1 MTDRDSSGPQTTA
14 IIALFVT
21 MLLLWMG
28 LVGTLSSQEMISGVL
43 VALVLTAL
51 FYRRASIFNGLRPT
65 WLMPVHI
72 LVYLID
78 FVAALII
85 ANLDLARRVLAP
97 SLPIRPEIVVVETG
111 LKSRLGRLLLA
122 NTITL
127 TPGTLSVDY
136 EDNRLS
142 VHWVYSPPGLNPQQV
157 TEKVVGRF
165 ERHLGRFVC

>member
-1 MTDRDSSGPQTTA
+1 MTISDSSGPRAAA
-14 IIALFVT
+14 IITLFVT

-28 LVGTLSSQEMISGVL
+28 LVGKLDTQEIVSGVL
-43 VALVLTAL
+43 VALVLSML

-72 LVYLID
+72 LIYLID
-78 FVAALII
+78 FAAALII
-85 ANLDLARRVLAP
+85 ANLDLARRVLTP

-111 LKSRLGRLLLA
+111 LQSRLGRLLLA

-136 EDNRLS
+136 DENRLS

-157 TEKVVGRF
+157 TEKIVGRF
-165 ERHLGRFVC
+165 ERHLGRFLC